1 MFTKLLIANRGEIA
15 CRVMRTAHRL
25 GIRTAAVCSDADRDA
40 LHVATAGEAWRLGP
54 AEAAQSYLNV
64 ERVIAAAKAAG
75 ADAVHPGYGFLSE
88 NPAFAEACEAAGIV
102 FVGPPAGAIR
112 AMGLKDAAKR
122 AMEAAGVPVVP
133 GYHGEDQDPAALLA
147 QARGIGFPVLVKAV
161 AGGGGKGLR
170 RADTEA
176 GFAEALEGARREARS
191 SFGDDRVLVERC
203 IERPRHV
210 EVQVFADVHGNA
222 VHLFERDC
230 SLQRRH
236 QKVVEEAPAPGMTEA
251 MRAAMG
257 AAAVAAAKAIGYCGA
272 GTVEF
277 IADASEGLREDRFWF
292 MEMNTRLQVEHPV
305 TERVTGTDLVEW
317 QLRVAAG
324 EPLPAGQAELS
335 IAGHAVEARVYA
347 EDPERGFLPATGT
360 IAHLAFPPQS
370 GDLHIGHGPETHGRI
385 GFVPPQSGDL
395 RIDHGLRVGDAVT
408 AHYDPMLAKIIAH
421 GPDRA
426 AALARLAGA
435 LRAFE
440 IAGVTTNLP
449 FLSRLVAHPG
459 FRAGDVDTGLIARG
473 LDTLTARGPVP
484 EPVLAAAAMVAAGV
498 LDAPAGGI
506 RAARGFD
513 APSGG
518 MRPPDAFIGS
528 AGAAHARDA
537 LDTPAAA
544 IHAAGALDTPGGTAG
559 AFDAPAGGIRAADA
573 LDGSAGAVH
582 AVGALDWPAADPW
595 TAFKGWRL
603 WGEAQQHV
611 RFGIDGEVVEG
622 TVTFLEGGGIRAE
635 LAGRIGSTETAREF
649 LEGGGIRAEL
659 AGAPLAGVSLVARVV
674 RRDGAC
680 MVLDL
685 SERIATV
692 RIVGAGGSYGAG
704 RRVAFGGGAVV
715 DGDRVA
721 SGGSGTAGG
730 RSIAAGGGAVATG
743 TGTVAAGSIAAGGG
757 NGVGGGGLYVLHDGR
772 AWSVT
777 LPGRAV
783 EDGNADATLTRVT
796 APLPGKVVKT
806 AVRGGEK
813 VERGATL
820 VVLEAMKME
829 LSVEAPRAGVVEAV
843 TVSEGDQVAEGAVL
857 VTFTDAET
865 GDPPVSS
872 DP

>member
-15 CRVMRTAHRL
+15 CRVIRTAHRL
-25 GIRTAAVCSDADRDA
+25 GIRTVAVCSDADRDA
-40 LHVATAGEAWRLGP
+40 LHVAMAGEAWRLGP
-54 AEAAQSYLNV
+54 ADAARSYLDV

-88 NPAFAEACEAAGIV
+88 NPVFAEACEAAGLV

-122 AMEAAGVPVVP
+122 AMEVAGVPVVP
-133 GYHGEDQDPAALLA
+133 GYHGADQDPAALLA

-203 IERPRHV
+203 IARPRHV
-210 EVQVFADVHGNA
+210 EVQVFADAHGNA

-257 AAAVAAAKAIGYCGA
+257 AAAVAAAKAIGYRGA

-305 TERVTGTDLVEW
+305 TEMVTGTDLVEW

-335 IAGHAVEARVYA
+335 ITGHAVEARIYA
-347 EDPERGFLPATGT
+347 EDPERGFLPATGA
-360 IAHLAFPPQS
+360 IMHLALPPES
-370 GDLHIGHGPETHGRI
+370 R
-385 GFVPPQSGDL
+385 DL
-395 RIDHGLRVGDAVT
+395 RIDHGLCEGDAVT

-440 IAGVTTNLP
+440 IAGVTTNRP

-459 FRAGDVDTGLIARG
+459 FRAGDVDTGLIERT

-484 EPVLAAAAMVAAGV
+484 EPVLAAAAMYAAGV
-498 LDAPAGGI
+498 LDVSAGGI
-506 RAARGFD
+506 RAA
-513 APSGG
+513 GG
-518 MRPPDAFIGS
+518 FIGS
-528 AGAAHARDA
+528 AGA
-537 LDTPAAA
+537 
-544 IHAAGALDTPGGTAG
+544 
-559 AFDAPAGGIRAADA
+559 
-573 LDGSAGAVH
+573 VH
-582 AVGALDWPAADPW
+582 EGGALDWPAADPW
-595 TAFKGWRL
+595 TVLKGWRP
-603 WGEAQQHV
+603 WGEARQHL
-611 RFGIDGEVVEG
+611 RFGIDGKVVEG
-622 TVTFLEGGGIRAE
+622 TVTFLEGAFLEGDGIRAD
-635 LAGRIGSTETAREF
+635 LAGRIGSTGTARGF
-649 LEGGGIRAEL
+649 LEDGGIHADL

-674 RRDGAC
+674 RRDGAR
-680 MVLDL
+680 MMLDL
-685 SERIATV
+685 SERIATI
-692 RIVGAGGSYGAG
+692 RIVAGG
-704 RRVAFGGGAVV
+704 GGG
-715 DGDRVA
+715 RNVA
-721 SGGSGTAGG
+721 SGGGSIAAGG
-730 RSIAAGGGAVATG
+730 GATAAGDGATAAGDGSIAAGGKSTAAGGGAVATG
-743 TGTVAAGSIAAGGG
+743 AGTLAAGSNAAGGG
-757 NGVGGGGLYVLHDGR
+757 SGAATGGLYVLHDGR

-783 EDGNADATLTRVT
+783 EDGDADATFSRVI

-806 AVRGGEK
+806 AVQSGDR

-829 LSVEAPRAGVVEAV
+829 LGVEAPRAGVVAEVAV
-843 TVSEGDQVAEGAVL
+843 PEGGQVAEGAVL
-857 VTFTDAET
+857 VTFADAGADAGTD
-865 GDPPVSS
+865 DPPVSS

>member
-15 CRVMRTAHRL
+15 CRVIRTAHRL
-25 GIRTAAVCSDADRDA
+25 GIRTVAVCSDADRDA
-40 LHVATAGEAWRLGP
+40 LHVAMAGEAWRLGP
-54 AEAAQSYLNV
+54 ADAARSYLDV

-88 NPAFAEACEAAGIV
+88 NPVFAEACEAAGLV

-133 GYHGEDQDPAALLA
+133 GYHGADQDPAALLA

-210 EVQVFADVHGNA
+210 EVQVFADAHGNA

-257 AAAVAAAKAIGYCGA
+257 AAAVAAAKAIGYRGA

-305 TERVTGTDLVEW
+305 TEMVTGTDLVEW

-335 IAGHAVEARVYA
+335 ITGHAVEARVYA
-347 EDPERGFLPATGT
+347 EDPERGFLPATGA
-360 IAHLAFPPQS
+360 IMHLALPPES
-370 GDLHIGHGPETHGRI
+370 R
-385 GFVPPQSGDL
+385 DL
-395 RIDHGLRVGDAVT
+395 RIDHGLCEGDAVT
-408 AHYDPMLAKIIAH
+408 AHYDPMLAKVIAH

-484 EPVLAAAAMVAAGV
+484 EPVLAAAAMHAAGV
-498 LDAPAGGI
+498 LDASA
-506 RAARGFD
+506 
-513 APSGG
+513 GG
-518 MRPPDAFIGS
+518 MRAAGGFIGS
-528 AGAAHARDA
+528 AGA
-537 LDTPAAA
+537 
-544 IHAAGALDTPGGTAG
+544 
-559 AFDAPAGGIRAADA
+559 
-573 LDGSAGAVH
+573 VH
-582 AVGALDWPAADPW
+582 EGGALDWPAADPW
-595 TAFKGWRL
+595 TVLKGWRP

-622 TVTFLEGGGIRAE
+622 TVTFLEGDGIRAE
-635 LAGRIGSTETAREF
+635 LAGRIGSTRTARGF
-649 LEGGGIRAEL
+649 LEDGGIHADL
-659 AGAPLAGVSLVARVV
+659 AGAPLAGVSLTARVV

-685 SERIATV
+685 SERIATI
-692 RIVGAGGSYGAG
+692 RIVG
-704 RRVAFGGGAVV
+704 
-715 DGDRVA
+715 
-721 SGGSGTAGG
+721 
-730 RSIAAGGGAVATG
+730 AGGGAVATG
-743 TGTVAAGSIAAGGG
+743 AGTPASGSIAAGGG
-757 NGVGGGGLYVLHDGR
+757 SGAATGGLYVLLDGQ

-777 LPGRAV
+777 LPSRAV
-783 EDGNADATLTRVT
+783 EDGDADATLSRVT

-806 AVRGGEK
+806 TVQGGER

-829 LSVEAPRAGVVEAV
+829 LGVEAPRAGVVAEVA
-843 TVSEGDQVAEGAVL
+843 VSEGEPVAEGALL
-857 VTFTDAET
+857 VTFADTET